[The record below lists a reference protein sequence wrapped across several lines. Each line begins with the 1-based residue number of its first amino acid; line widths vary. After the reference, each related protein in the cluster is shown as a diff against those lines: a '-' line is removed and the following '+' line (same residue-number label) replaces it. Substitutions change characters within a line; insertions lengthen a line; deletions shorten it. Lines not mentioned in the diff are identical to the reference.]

1 MFRILATFIISISIS
16 QSAFAVPS
24 VGQKIMIAGP
34 NTYAVEAGKKIA
46 KMGGNIVDV
55 AVAVELVLAVTSPY
69 FASLGGGGF
78 ALVKMKGKVEALD
91 FRETAPAATHAQYY
105 LGKPNG
111 SSENGGTAVAV
122 PGVPA
127 GLWALHSK
135 YGKLHWSQLFSDAIA
150 LAEKGFQISGQ
161 WNRYTNDEVERLS
174 PKGKALFTRN
184 GKALPAGEIL
194 IQKGLASAL
203 KEIRN
208 RGPVPFYEGMIA
220 RDIVASAKKLGGA
233 IELSDLK
240 NYKVRWLAP
249 LVTDFRGYKIS
260 LMPPPSSGGVVIA
273 SALKLAETVGLP
285 NKAPMSV
292 DELHLLGEVLNRSFR
307 GRTLLGDPD
316 FHQNPITE
324 LTSNGYIKKM
334 SDSIKLNKM
343 STLKPI
349 AEAEFKESTETTN
362 FSIMDADGNA
372 LAFTVTVNGNWGS
385 GVVTD
390 QFGINLNNEMDDFT
404 TQPGKPNY
412 FGLIQGP
419 GNEVQAGKRP
429 LSSMSPTIVEKDGKA
444 VLALG
449 SPGGPRIISAVF
461 QVIYR
466 TLITGLD
473 MDQAIQY
480 PRVHNQFMPEILYVD
495 RHKLPPETLAGL
507 KSKGHKVEEGMI
519 AKVYGVRRT
528 AEGSLEGAFD
538 DRGEGLAEG
547 F

>member
-1 MFRILATFIISISIS
+1 
-16 QSAFAVPS
+16 
-24 VGQKIMIAGP
+24 MIAGP
-34 NTYAVEAGKKIA
+34 NQYAVDAGKQVA

-55 AVAVELVLAVTSPY
+55 AVAVELVLSVTSPY

-78 ALVKMKGKVEALD
+78 ALVKMNGKVEALD
-91 FRETAPAATHAQYY
+91 FRETAPAATHAAYY
-105 LGKPNG
+105 KDKPAG
-111 SSENGGTAVAV
+111 SSENGGTAVGV

-135 YGKLHWSQLFSDAIA
+135 YGKLHWSQLFSEAIK
-150 LAEKGFQISGQ
+150 LADKGFQISGQ
-161 WNRYTNDEVERLS
+161 WNRYTNEEVERLS

-184 GKALPAGEIL
+184 GKALPAGELL

-220 RDIVASAKKLGGA
+220 RDIVSTAKKSGGA
-233 IELSDLK
+233 IALADMK
-240 NYKVRWLAP
+240 NYRVRWLAP
-249 LVTDFRGYKIS
+249 LVTEFRGHKIS

-273 SALKLAETVGLP
+273 SALRLADSVGLP
-285 NKAPMSV
+285 GKAPMSV
-292 DELHLLGEVLNRSFR
+292 DELHLIGEVLNRSFR
-307 GRTLLGDPD
+307 GRALLGDPA

-324 LTSNGYIKKM
+324 LTSVDYIKKM
-334 SDSIKLNKM
+334 SDSIKLSKT

-349 AEAEFKESTETTN
+349 AESEFKESTETTN
-362 FSIMDADGNA
+362 FSIMDAEGNA
-372 LAFTVTVNGNWGS
+372 IAFTVTVNGNWGS
-385 GVVTD
+385 GVVTE

-404 TQPGKPNY
+404 TQPDKPNY
-412 FGLIQGP
+412 FGLIQGL
-419 GNEVQAGKRP
+419 GNRVEAGKRP
-429 LSSMSPTIVEKDGKA
+429 LSSMSPSIVEKDGKT
-444 VLALG
+444 VLAVG

-466 TLITGLD
+466 TLVTGLD

-480 PRVHNQFMPEILYVD
+480 PRVHNQFLPEILYVD
-495 RHKLPPETLAGL
+495 PHKLPPETLAGL
-507 KSKGHKVEEGMI
+507 RSKGHKIEESMV

-528 AEGSLEGAFD
+528 PGGLLEGAFD
-538 DRGEGLAEG
+538 DRGEGLADG